1 MEKKNVMG
9 KVTDTLK
16 QNNTTI
22 MFVGGAITT
31 MVGIGLAIR
40 ATLRAHDVLTS
51 DYVAT
56 EIDEEGNETTV
67 ERTLIDTLKLIGKV
81 YAIPGVCI
89 VAGMGLM
96 TASHIMQVSKSAG
109 AMMAAG
115 MAAANLNEW
124 KDKATEV
131 LGEKNMQKVTDAIA
145 QEKAENLTDEDLTPP
160 WEKADGADYDVI
172 DPRDDKRVVT
182 DIVPYDD
189 NDTLVED
196 GLTGQK
202 IWTNRE
208 KLNETMLQLGEWVNS
223 GDDVTLNDYLEE
235 IGGKRVSNDWG
246 SMMGWKAYE
255 NRPHFRL
262 SKAVTIGGK
271 QYVVIE
277 HDVAPVPLYER

>member
-22 MFVGGAITT
+22 MFVGGAITL
-31 MVGIGLAIR
+31 MVGVGLAIR
-40 ATLRAHDVLTS
+40 ATLKASDVLTS

-56 EIDEEGNETTV
+56 KVDEEGSETTV
-67 ERTLIDTLKLIGKV
+67 ERTLVDTLKLIGKV

-145 QEKAENLTDEDLTPP
+145 QDKAENLTDEDLTPP
-160 WEKADGADYDVI
+160 WEKADVNYDVV
-172 DPRDDKRVVT
+172 DGTKEVMT

-189 NDTLVED
+189 KDTLVED

-208 KLNETMLQLGEWVNS
+208 KLNETMLRLGEWVNS
-223 GDDVTLNDYLEE
+223 GEDVTLNDYLDE
-235 IGGKRVSNDWG
+235 IDGKRVSNDWG
-246 SMMGWKAYE
+246 SRMGWPGYG

-262 SKAVTIGGK
+262 SKAVSISGK
-271 QYVVIE
+271 FYVVIE
-277 HDVAPVPLYER
+277 HDVAPVPLYES

>member
-31 MVGIGLAIR
+31 VVGIGLAIR
-40 ATLRAHDVLTS
+40 ATLKASDVLTS

-56 EIDEEGNETTV
+56 EIDDEGNERTV

-131 LGEKNMQKVTDAIA
+131 LGDKNMQKVSDAIA
-145 QEKAENLTDEDLTPP
+145 QDKAEDLTDEDLTPP
-160 WEKADGADYDVI
+160 WEASDVNYDVVEGTKKI
-172 DPRDDKRVVT
+172 MT
-182 DIVPYDD
+182 DLVPYDD
-189 NDTLVED
+189 RDTLVED

-208 KLNETMLQLGEWVNS
+208 KINEVMLKLGEWVNS
-223 GDDVTLNDYLEE
+223 GEDVTFNDYLDE
-235 IGGKRVSNDWG
+235 IDGKRVSSDWG
-246 SMMGWKAYE
+246 SRMGWPAYG
-255 NRPHFRL
+255 NVPHFRL
-262 SKAVTIGGK
+262 SKAVAIGGK

>member
-22 MFVGGAITT
+22 MFIGGAITT
-31 MVGIGLAIR
+31 VVGIGLAIR
-40 ATLRAHDVLTS
+40 ATLKAHDILMAKTS
-51 DYVAT
+51 VEQKVDEDGNAT
-56 EIDEEGNETTV
+56 GESEVV
-67 ERTLIDTLKLIGKV
+67 ERTIVDTLKLIGKV
-81 YAIPGVCI
+81 YAIPGVCV

-145 QEKAENLTDEDLTPP
+145 QDKAEDLTDDDLTPP
-160 WEKADGADYDVI
+160 WEKADGADYDS
-172 DPRDDKRVVT
+172 KMVVT

-189 NDTLVED
+189 RDTLVED

-208 KLNETMLQLGEWVNS
+208 KLNETMLKLGEWVNS
-223 GDDVTLNDYLEE
+223 GEDVTLNDYLDE

-246 SMMGWKAYE
+246 GQMGWKAYS

-262 SKAVTIGGK
+262 SKAVAIGGK

-277 HDVAPVPLYER
+277 HDVASIPLYER